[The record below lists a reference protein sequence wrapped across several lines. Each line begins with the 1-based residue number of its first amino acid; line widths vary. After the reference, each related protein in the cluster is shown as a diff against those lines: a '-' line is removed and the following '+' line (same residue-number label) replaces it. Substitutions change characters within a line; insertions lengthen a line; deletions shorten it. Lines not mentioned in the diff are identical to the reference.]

1 MALEMRLE
9 VAFSS
14 RAEQAE
20 GKTEGKKGR
29 SNEHGLKKQFSGAK
43 ALLILLGL
51 YGG

>member
-20 GKTEGKKGR
+20 GKKGR
-29 SNEHGLKKQFSGAK
+29 SNEHGLKKPFSGAK